1 MWYTSAVNTIGELLP
16 ELISTVPNET
26 AHITIYGVCSDSR
39 AVSGGEMFF
48 ALQGQNTDGHLW
60 IDQAVKRGARAVVHS
75 FPLSHPSPTA
85 VYIRCENPRT
95 MYSKACS
102 RFYDN
107 PSASLHCI
115 GVTGTNGKTTSCWMI
130 FKLLNMLGY
139 RCGIIS
145 GYWNG
150 TESDLTVSGSGL
162 STPEASD
169 LHRMLKGFAD
179 AGCTHA
185 VIEITSHALSQR
197 TCRVEDLVLSRCL
210 FTPFGRDHLDFH
222 GDQQKYL
229 LTKLHMSDLAVRD
242 APITCL
248 SSSIYAEHLGHR
260 PLRTLSFRKG
270 TKQPGCI
277 NAELISIH
285 EWLLSDPDR
294 TLSVQLPDV
303 QMFLQENLLLSL
315 ACIWDLIPEDQRCI
329 DLSTFECFVPGRG
342 EVLDFPGSRR
352 VVIDYAHNPLGF
364 QTAVASFS
372 RPSGKMIAL
381 FGAAGS
387 RDTGKRPMMASIAD
401 SHADM
406 IIITEEDPFGEDPRQ
421 IFLDL
426 LSGITGKIPGKSLF
440 VFSRREAAAAYA
452 MSRMNP
458 GDTLLMLGKGH
469 ETVLRSRD
477 GIRHCSDRRTVLRIA
492 DHEKWV

>member
-1 MWYTSAVNTIGELLP
+1 MKTIGELLP
-16 ELISTVPNET
+16 ELINTLPSES
-26 AHITIYGVCSDSR
+26 AHIKVSGVCSDSR
-39 AVSGGEMFF
+39 NITGGEMFF

-60 IDQAVKRGARAVVHS
+60 IDQAVQRGARAVVHS
-75 FPLSHPSPTA
+75 SPPPLPSPHA
-85 VYIRCENPRT
+85 AYIRCENTRT

-130 FKLLNMLGY
+130 FQLLNMLGY

-150 TESDLTVSGSGL
+150 TESELTLSGSGL
-162 STPEASD
+162 STPEASV
-169 LHRMLKGFAD
+169 LHRMLKEFSD

-222 GDQQKYL
+222 GDQQSYL

-242 APITCL
+242 APITCIN
-248 SSSIYAEHLGHR
+248 SSTYAEHLANR
-260 PLRTLSFRKG
+260 RLRTLSFREG
-270 TKQPGCI
+270 NKQPGFI
-277 NAELISIH
+277 NAEPISMN
-285 EWLLSDPDR
+285 EWLLSEPDR

-303 QMFLQENLLLSL
+303 QSFLQNNLLLAL
-315 ACIWDLIPEDQRCI
+315 ACIWDLIPEDQRSI
-329 DLSTFECFVPGRG
+329 DLSTFECSVPGRG

-364 QTAVASFS
+364 QTAFSSFS
-372 RPSGKMIAL
+372 RPSGKVIAL

-387 RDTGKRPMMASIAD
+387 RDTGKRPLMASIAD
-401 SHADM
+401 SHADV
-406 IIITEEDPFGEDPRQ
+406 IIITEEDPFGEDPRK

-426 LSGITGKIPGKSLF
+426 LFGITGKIPGKTLF
-440 VFSRREAAAAYA
+440 VFSRRETAAAFA

-469 ETVLRSRD
+469 EAVLRSRD
-477 GIRHCSDRRTVLRIA
+477 GIRHCSDRLTVLRIA
-492 DHEKWV
+492 DHMKWV

>member
-1 MWYTSAVNTIGELLP
+1 MKTIAELLP
-16 ELISTVPNET
+16 ELTSALTPET
-26 AHITIYGVCSDSR
+26 AQIEVSGVCSDSR
-39 AVSGGEMFF
+39 TVQGGEMFF

-60 IDQAVKRGARAVVHS
+60 IDQAVQNGARAVVHFS
-75 FPLSHPSPTA
+75 PENHPSA
-85 VYIRCENPRT
+85 HAAYIRCENTRA

-102 RFYDN
+102 RFYGN

-115 GVTGTNGKTTSCWMI
+115 GVTGTNGKTTSCWML
-130 FKLLNMLGY
+130 FQLLNMLGF

-150 TESDLTVSGSGL
+150 TESGLTVSGSGL
-162 STPEASD
+162 STPEASV

-179 AGCTHA
+179 EGCTHA

-197 TCRVEDLVLSRCL
+197 TSRVEDLVLSRCL

-222 GDQQKYL
+222 GDQQRYL

-248 SSSIYAEHLGHR
+248 SGSIYAEHLKNR
-260 PLRTLSFRKG
+260 RLLTLSLREE
-270 TKQPGCI
+270 TKQPGSI
-277 NAELISIH
+277 SAEPVSRNKM
-285 EWLLSDPDR
+285 LLSEPDR
-294 TLSVQLPDV
+294 SLSVQLPDV
-303 QMFLQENLLLSL
+303 QSFLQENLLLSL
-315 ACIWDLIPEDQRCI
+315 ACIWDLIPEDQYSI
-329 DLSTFECFVPGRG
+329 DLSTFQCSVPGRG

-364 QTAVASFS
+364 QAAFASFS
-372 RPSGKMIAL
+372 RPPGKVIAL

-387 RDTGKRPMMASIAD
+387 RDTGKRPLMASLAD
-401 SHADM
+401 SLADI
-406 IIITEEDPFGEDPRQ
+406 IIITEEDPFEEDPRQ

-426 LSGITGKIPGKSLF
+426 LSGVTGKIPGKTLF
-440 VFSRREAAAAYA
+440 VFSRRETAAAFA

-477 GIRHCSDRRTVLRIA
+477 GIRHCSDRLTVLRIA
-492 DHEKWV
+492 DHMKWV